1 MESSRDGTREG
12 MEGVKNQWVRSGG
25 RAEFVGEGGV
35 NEVDE
40 ELIREQGDRLI
51 VHICH
56 GDMIWSA
63 R

>member
-1 MESSRDGTREG
+1 
-12 MEGVKNQWVRSGG
+12 MEGVENQWVRSGG

-40 ELIREQGDRLI
+40 ELIREQGDCLI
-51 VHICH
+51 VRICC
-56 GDMIWSA
+56 GDMIWLV